1 MTQQKD
7 QSLWK
12 LVHYFVSLKNYSF
25 VQVQDIKDEVW
36 LTNPE
41 HPKYPIIRVS
51 PSSINATFFEKDR
64 IQVIYKAIA
73 KHHKTDKKLLDIH
86 TKVEEDEEY
95 DDEFIQVSL
104 NEKTT
109 SIPDF
114 LLNTFDDIKMAF
126 TQDFNGKQK
135 LKIDEAFSKTK
146 RKKPSFFEM
155 VPPMTLVFL
164 ALTIAVFT
172 VLRLLTL
179 RYEDPVAVSILLG
192 SYYKIFVVTNYEFWR
207 FLTAGFVH
215 IDFFHILINS
225 IALINLGT
233 ITEKIFGQVKFT
245 IILLV
250 SIVVGTVFV
259 FVGQGNSVVVGS
271 SGGLYGLMGALLV
284 YTFES
289 GMIKQP
295 LVRSQFIR
303 ILLINLM
310 ISLLPSVSLLGHLGG
325 FVAGVLL
332 AIIFSQSK
340 RWAAIRAHTKIAFI
354 GLIALLVMMIAVDD
368 NNRPYYLITDQRVI
382 EYARD
387 LNWDWYAN
395 NVENNLINYYGGNYF
410 ETP

>member
-95 DDEFIQVSL
+95 DEEFIQVSL

-109 SIPDF
+109 TIPEF

-126 TQDFNGKQK
+126 SQDFNGKQK

-215 IDFFHILINS
+215 IDFFHIFINS

-368 NNRPYYLITDQRVI
+368 NNRPYSLITDQRVI

-395 NVENNLINYYGGNYF
+395 NVENNLIKYYGGNYF

>member
-310 ISLLPSVSLLGHLGG
+310 ISFLPSVSLLGHLGG

>member
-73 KHHKTDKKLLDIH
+73 KHHKIDKKLLDIH

-95 DDEFIQVSL
+95 DEEFIQVSL

-109 SIPDF
+109 TIPDF

-340 RWAAIRAHTKIAFI
+340 RWAAIRVHTKIAFI
-354 GLIALLVMMIAVDD
+354 GLIALLVMMIA
-368 NNRPYYLITDQRVI
+368 
-382 EYARD
+382 
-387 LNWDWYAN
+387 
-395 NVENNLINYYGGNYF
+395 
-410 ETP
+410 

>member
-126 TQDFNGKQK
+126 SQDFNGKQK

-395 NVENNLINYYGGNYF
+395 NLENNLINYYGGNYF

>member
-126 TQDFNGKQK
+126 SQDFNGKQK

>member
-368 NNRPYYLITDQRVI
+368 NNRPYSLITDQRVI

-395 NVENNLINYYGGNYF
+395 NVENNLIKYYGGNYF